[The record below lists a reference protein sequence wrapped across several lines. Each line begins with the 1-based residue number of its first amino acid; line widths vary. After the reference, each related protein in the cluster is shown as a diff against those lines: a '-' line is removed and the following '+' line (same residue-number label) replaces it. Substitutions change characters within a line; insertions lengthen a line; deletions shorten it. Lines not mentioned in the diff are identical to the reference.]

1 MRPDLHVIADQ
12 VVAKHAADTDDS
24 TAGYDLGNA
33 DADRTQIDC
42 TPGLRDRV
50 VDRCME
56 IFAAHP
62 AVYARGGQLVRVIR
76 ADLRTDHNR
85 LRTDADRLL
94 IAPCAPEWIA
104 TELVRRAAFVKWN
117 ARTKGLVSCDPPSW
131 AAPAMLADG
140 TFANVRPLRGITS
153 APVLRGDGSVHATPG
168 YDAATGMLLAAHAAG
183 DPCGPDD
190 RSRDRRP
197 GAPVH
202 AAGGL

>member
-131 AAPAMLADG
+131 VG
-140 TFANVRPLRGITS
+140 R
-153 APVLRGDGSVHATPG
+153 
-168 YDAATGMLLAAHAAG
+168 AG
-183 DPCGPDD
+183 DAGRWHVRECPAAA
-190 RSRDRRP
+190 RDHIRTRAARRWLR
-197 GAPVH
+197 ACD
-202 AAGGL
+202 AWL